1 MGFRKRSTVVNE
13 LQNRDFMVKR
23 FLLCILLLVWLAPMR
38 LVGQDKSHPESALE
52 VTQTEVTQT
61 IDAPHMQVA
70 LEQSGR
76 TAVPGKRVKLIAE
89 LRLPKDMH
97 LYAPGA
103 DPYKPVKLTLDA
115 VPKLKFKPAIYP
127 KSKILELPAINERVP
142 VFDGTFQIVQDV
154 QVMKGAQL
162 WGSLAKD
169 GKTLTISGTLDYQA
183 CDSIMCYIPNSIPV
197 KWQLQV
203 LPLSAAH
210 QK

>member
-1 MGFRKRSTVVNE
+1 MKGP
-13 LQNRDFMVKR
+13 QNRGCMVSR
-23 FLLCILLLVWLAPMR
+23 FVFCILLFVGLAFAN
-38 LVGQDKSHPESALE
+38 LNGQDKSHPAAAL
-52 VTQTEVTQT
+52 EVTQT

-70 LEQSGR
+70 LEQSAR
-76 TAVPGKRVKLIAE
+76 TAMPGKHVKLVAE
-89 LRLPKDMH
+89 LRLPKEMH

-103 DPYKPVKLTLDA
+103 DPYKPVKLLLDA
-115 VPKLKFKPAIYP
+115 LPELKFKPAIYP

-169 GKTLTISGTLDYQA
+169 GKILTISGTLDYQA

-203 LPLSAAH
+203 LPASAAH